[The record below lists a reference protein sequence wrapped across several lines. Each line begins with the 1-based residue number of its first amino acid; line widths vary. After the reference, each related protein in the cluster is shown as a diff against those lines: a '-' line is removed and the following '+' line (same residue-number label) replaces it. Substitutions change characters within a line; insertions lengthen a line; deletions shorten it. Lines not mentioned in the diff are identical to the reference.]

1 LIIDFQTFRL
11 NLRMHFFNLHTH
23 KFSKNPNT
31 LELVNQYPWEF
42 DAAIPNYSIGIHPWY
57 IQEDRLKKD
66 LEMIEAKLQLNEC
79 LALGECGLDKRIEIP
94 MDLQIEVFEKQ
105 IQLAEMYQ
113 KPLVLHL
120 VAAFDELIAIK
131 KRMNI
136 SVPIVIHGF
145 SKNQQVAKQLIDN
158 GFYISFGKY
167 LLRNPELESVFQSI
181 PNDKFFLETDTMEET
196 LEEVYTLAAK
206 YKNISIEELTRIINS
221 NFNTVFKSN
230 SNNK

>member
-1 LIIDFQTFRL
+1 MQ
-11 NLRMHFFNLHTH
+11 FFNLHTH
-23 KFSKNPNT
+23 KFSDNPNT

-42 DAAIPNYSIGIHPWY
+42 DVAIPNYSIGIHPWY
-57 IQEDRLKKD
+57 IQEERLKKD
-66 LEMIEAKLQLNEC
+66 LEIIEAKLQLKEC

-94 MDLQIEVFEKQ
+94 MELQIEVFEKQ
-105 IQLAEMYQ
+105 IQLAEKYQ
-113 KPLVLHL
+113 KLLVLHL

-131 KRMNI
+131 KRLNI

-145 SKNQQVAKQLIDN
+145 SKNQHVAKQLIDN
-158 GFYISFGKY
+158 GFYLSFGKY

-181 PNDKFFLETDTMEET
+181 PNDKFFLETDTIEET